1 MQAQG
6 CYSSLWL
13 RGLPA
18 KRAFYVVDSST
29 EIKGVWPV
37 PDLTGVR
44 FATDATGPKDPRDGP
59 VLWGVIAFRV
69 LEGDEEGDL
78 HTGQIQV
85 VGSITG
91 AVSHEQTVFR
101 GEAAAVC
108 ETVRAHPGEDELDIT
123 LDCEGVLRRI
133 HRRNPGHSNR
143 DLLDP
148 VRAGAHRLR
157 LTWINSHLDRK
168 AFGAKFGHNEE
179 WRRQANSMVDELV
192 KNRARRIAGPT
203 VQATVRLWDRQVQEV
218 LQFLG
223 QRVSY
228 LLTAD
233 EADKAAVLFRP
244 RAARPSRGAPQ
255 SKPTEVVEARPSRR
269 QQLESLIQDGTRGGH
284 CWQESHRGSTN
295 LTISC
300 SRCGLYVQQNDNA
313 CIFDRKTKQPCA
325 GQAMDL
331 LPGMHPSHKLESL
344 GSAFICIQCKRV
356 QRVGFSTLAPV
367 FGKLCAPTQTC
378 NSKLS
383 KMWRQS
389 RETQQHAPPAG
400 AGGGQGGQEMR
411 GTQKQT
417 FKKNSVRNDD
427 SGLVQPRLT
436 FRPKPR
442 AQDR

>member
-1 MQAQG
+1 MKSG
-6 CYSSLWL
+6 DGRPTLWWMSWSKTAL
-13 RGLPA
+13 
-18 KRAFYVVDSST
+18 
-29 EIKGVWPV
+29 
-37 PDLTGVR
+37 
-44 FATDATGPKDPRDGP
+44 DA
-59 VLWGVIAFRV
+59 L
-69 LEGDEEGDL
+69 
-78 HTGQIQV
+78 
-85 VGSITG
+85 
-91 AVSHEQTVFR
+91 
-101 GEAAAVC
+101 
-108 ETVRAHPGEDELDIT
+108 
-123 LDCEGVLRRI
+123 
-133 HRRNPGHSNR
+133 
-143 DLLDP
+143 
-148 VRAGAHRLR
+148 
-157 LTWINSHLDRK
+157 
-168 AFGAKFGHNEE
+168 
-179 WRRQANSMVDELV
+179 
-192 KNRARRIAGPT
+192 RARLYKQLSGYGTGRCKKCCSSWANGCLISSPRMKRT
-203 VQATVRLWDRQVQEV
+203 RR
-218 LQFLG
+218 
-223 QRVSY
+223 RSC
-228 LLTAD
+228 
-233 EADKAAVLFRP
+233 FRP

-300 SRCGLYVQQNDNA
+300 SKCGLYVQQNDNA

-331 LPGMHPSHKLESL
+331 LPGMHFSHKLESL

-411 GTQKQT
+411 GRQKQT